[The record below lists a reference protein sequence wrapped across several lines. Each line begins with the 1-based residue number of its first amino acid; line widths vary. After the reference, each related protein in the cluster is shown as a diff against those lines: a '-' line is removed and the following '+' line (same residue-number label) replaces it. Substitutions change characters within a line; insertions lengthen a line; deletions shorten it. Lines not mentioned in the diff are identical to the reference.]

1 MIRGLSALAQLWT
14 PLPHGCHA
22 DVTLTFYIGAAPSFI
37 RHLDAPLCRAVAL
50 AKAEA
55 HPVEVEVNC
64 GWGDPMIVTLSCN
77 LPTQ

>member
-1 MIRGLSALAQLWT
+1 MRMLPSLFTSVLPRLLSAI
-14 PLPHGCHA
+14 
-22 DVTLTFYIGAAPSFI
+22 LTRPFFAP
-37 RHLDAPLCRAVAL
+37 ACRAVAL

>member
-37 RHLDAPLCRAVAL
+37 RHLDAPLCRA
-50 AKAEA
+50 
-55 HPVEVEVNC
+55 
-64 GWGDPMIVTLSCN
+64 DLSRRSFSEGGSPPRRGGGQ
-77 LPTQ
+77 LWLGRSHKGVKLES